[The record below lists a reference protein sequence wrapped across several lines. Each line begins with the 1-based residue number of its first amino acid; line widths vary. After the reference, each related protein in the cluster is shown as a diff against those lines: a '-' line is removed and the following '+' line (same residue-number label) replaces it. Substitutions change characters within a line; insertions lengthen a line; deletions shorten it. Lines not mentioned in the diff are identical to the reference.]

1 MIGIENM
8 PDQQLRSQEEKVL
21 VLVLAGS
28 IFQLLAA

>member
-8 PDQQLRSQEEKVL
+8 PGQQLRSQEEKVL

-28 IFQLLAA
+28 IFQPLAA